1 METYLR
7 QPKIDDPRYDQAVEF
22 IKMYLRGDHDTHD
35 FLRKVNLGCQSL
47 REDYPK
53 APEVWHISSIIERMF
68 DNIECSKYFIA
79 RAIRLGLDEQ
89 DTRAILDKYI
99 DEDILWGDTEG
110 YLRQS
115 QSIDTLIEY
124 YVSKAHHYFN
134 KGDFDCA
141 DIYSQRVSA
150 LNNPLLSQLVEI
162 PKLRDETKIHNDR
175 NTLDQHYKS
184 TIDILHQHWT
194 NIALDNSDVEKNIH
208 KYNGEAD
215 RLQMAEEAVKWIRAT
230 EKRSPAILEIGC
242 FAGGLLN
249 EIYKSLSSDEDI
261 SPRLVG
267 VEPNENITVEAGKLL
282 PHIEFHVGDHK
293 SLVSYGLNLPELI
306 DVCIISRVFSIL
318 MPDDVEQTLEF
329 LSSRTHFLIICD
341 DIFNLNGE
349 QTMVRMP
356 SNFFL
361 VHNFRD
367 KLENNGFMIE
377 DVIMANVP
385 HREFTGIIIAKGRQN

>member
-1 METYLR
+1 VETYLR

-175 NTLDQHYKS
+175 
-184 TIDILHQHWT
+184 
-194 NIALDNSDVEKNIH
+194 
-208 KYNGEAD
+208 
-215 RLQMAEEAVKWIRAT
+215 
-230 EKRSPAILEIGC
+230 
-242 FAGGLLN
+242 
-249 EIYKSLSSDEDI
+249 
-261 SPRLVG
+261 
-267 VEPNENITVEAGKLL
+267 
-282 PHIEFHVGDHK
+282 
-293 SLVSYGLNLPELI
+293 
-306 DVCIISRVFSIL
+306 
-318 MPDDVEQTLEF
+318 
-329 LSSRTHFLIICD
+329 
-341 DIFNLNGE
+341 
-349 QTMVRMP
+349 
-356 SNFFL
+356 
-361 VHNFRD
+361 
-367 KLENNGFMIE
+367 
-377 DVIMANVP
+377 
-385 HREFTGIIIAKGRQN
+385 